1 MWKRLLGALSLVAV
15 GAFLYRLYL
24 AWQIQRLKSRFME
37 EVRSAEARLATA
49 NPKVALIEAQKDPRV
64 QATREALDRAEVQAD
79 LLKDAKEW
87 ADINKIAGI

>member
-1 MWKRLLGALSLVAV
+1 MWKRLLGVLSLVSV
-15 GAFLYRLYL
+15 GVILYRLYL
-24 AWQIQRLKSRFME
+24 NYRIQILKGRFME
-37 EVRSAEARLATA
+37 ELRGAEGRLMTA

-64 QATREALDRAEVQAD
+64 RATREALDRAEVQAD